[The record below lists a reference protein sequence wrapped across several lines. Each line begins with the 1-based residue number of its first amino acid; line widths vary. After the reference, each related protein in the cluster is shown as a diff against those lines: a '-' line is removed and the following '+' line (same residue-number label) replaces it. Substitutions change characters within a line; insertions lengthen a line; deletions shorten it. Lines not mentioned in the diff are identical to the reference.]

1 MFFLL
6 VFPNFQSE
14 IKTNQKAQVVFKF
27 VKQSEYIRVGSR
39 LLFRQGTTKGV
50 GEVIKVYPYTETPHR

>member
-1 MFFLL
+1 MMNFLC
-6 VFPNFQSE
+6 FQSE

-27 VKQSEYIRVGSR
+27 IKQPEYIRVGSR

-50 GEVIKVYPYTETPHR
+50 GEVIKLYPYSETPSR